1 VAKVVICPSCQSKG
15 SVPDGAQA
23 ARIRCPK
30 CGQTFDVKAASQSS
44 SGTAKRPAPSAGPK
58 RPAAAQNSAFGDL
71 ESVQPL
77 PPIGTSG
84 VRRSPAAGQAAQK
97 SGPSPLLFGL
107 LGVGGVA
114 LVAIITVVV
123 LATRPGPGPAGG
135 GGGGGNTLVD
145 APSPRPVEPES
156 PPVVATSS
164 VDSSSS
170 SGNSTIDSAEVA
182 RRLKEATVYI
192 KNKVAG
198 KTLASGTG
206 FVIEVMGDTVIV
218 ATNRHVAVFDVNELP
233 PSLVPKGS
241 TVELE
246 AVFRSGQP
254 QKEQALPAQIIAA
267 DQSGD
272 FSNDLAFLLVKGV
285 KSPPTPINPLAKV
298 EPMEGMTYN
307 AGGFPFGGMLGKVSE
322 ASSKGNPSIT
332 ITGGR
337 IAALRRDDHGQI
349 LLLQVDGSLQPGNS
363 GGPVVDEKTGKL
375 LGVVVAK
382 LGPVDTIGLV
392 VPAEE
397 LRKALAGRVGAVVGT
412 RLEGQK
418 GTADLEIKA
427 QVVDPK
433 GMVQG
438 VVVHVAPASSAGT
451 IAPNSDGSWPPLP
464 NTKAVELQRDA
475 KTGLVSGR
483 VQVTLSGE
491 GAAARKVL
499 IQTAHRDRRG
509 TLVYS
514 RPREYDLPEKGSFG
528 HTGRL
533 QKMMKMAQRRSVN
546 MLGPLIDPDKDCTLT
561 KDEDNL
567 KIKIEIP
574 GKLHT
579 LSPEITSRKN
589 RKVSLHNAPMT
600 MTEIEGDFAA
610 LVEVTGEISP
620 GSATPKD
627 RQGHTIPFTVQSAG
641 LILYQ
646 DKDNFLRLERAGSII
661 IGSLTPV
668 HRLIIEAVKEG
679 KQAMNPIYLDVPEKD
694 TLLILVKRKGR
705 VQCFFSPN
713 GGETVVGFHE
723 FALDL
728 PTKMKIGLTA
738 ANVSAKP
745 FKPTFEK
752 FAVLNDAMLLDEEF
766 GDSQKDKPEKK
777 TP

>member
-30 CGQTFDVKAASQSS
+30 CGQTFDVKAATQSS
-44 SGTAKRPAPSAGPK
+44 SGTAKRPAPGAGPK
-58 RPAAAQNSAFGDL
+58 RPAAAQSAAFEDI

-77 PPIGTSG
+77 APIAKSG
-84 VRRSPAAGQAAQK
+84 VRRSPAAAQAAQK
-97 SGPSPLLFGL
+97 SGPSPMLFAM

-123 LATRPGPGPAGG
+123 LATRPGPVPAGG
-135 GGGGGNTLVD
+135 GGGGQSLAD
-145 APSPRPVEPES
+145 ATAPTPPAPLPVYEK
-156 PPVVATSS
+156 SS
-164 VDSSSS
+164 GDFSSS
-170 SGNSTIDSAEVA
+170 SGNSAIDSAEVA

-206 FVIEVMGDTVIV
+206 FVIEVMGADVIL
-218 ATNRHVAVFDVNELP
+218 ATNRHVAVIDVNELP

-246 AVFRSGQP
+246 AVFRSGQGP
-254 QKEQALPAQIIAA
+254 QKEQALPAVIIAA

-285 KSPPTPINPLAKV
+285 KSPPTPINPLVKV
-298 EPMEGMTYN
+298 EPTEGMTYN

-322 ASSKGNPSIT
+322 SSSKGNPSIS

-337 IAALRRDDHGQI
+337 ISALRRDDHGQI

-418 GTADLEIKA
+418 GTAELEIKA

-451 IAPNSDGSWPPLP
+451 LAPNSDGSWPPLP
-464 NTKAVELQRDA
+464 NTKAVELQRDV
-475 KTGLVSGR
+475 KTGLASGR
-483 VQVTLSGE
+483 VQVPLSGE
-491 GAAARKVL
+491 GAGARKVL

-514 RPREYDLPEKGSFG
+514 KPREYDLPEKGSFG

-546 MLGPLIDPDKDCTLT
+546 MLGPLIDPDKDCKLT

-579 LSPEITSRKN
+579 LSPEITTRKN

-600 MTEIEGDFAA
+600 MTDVDGDFAA

-661 IGSLTPV
+661 TGSLTPV

-705 VQCFFSPN
+705 VQCFFSPD
-713 GGETVVGFHE
+713 GGQTVVGFHE

-745 FKPTFEK
+745 FNPTFEK
-752 FAVLNDAMLLDEEF
+752 FAVLNDVTLLDEEF
-766 GDSQKDKPEKK
+766 GDSEKNKPEKK